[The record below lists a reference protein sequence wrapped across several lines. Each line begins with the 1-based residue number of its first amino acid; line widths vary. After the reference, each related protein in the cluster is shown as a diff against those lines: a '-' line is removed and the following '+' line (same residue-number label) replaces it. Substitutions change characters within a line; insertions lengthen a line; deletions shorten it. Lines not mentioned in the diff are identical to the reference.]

1 MQRAHDP
8 GVHPQCSGSNT
19 GMQTAVVSKAQ
30 PRSLAQEDSVLAT
43 DRQAR
48 LQEHRSVSLSLR
60 HARRRW
66 SRQTRIQPSTRQVS
80 RLGLAA
86 WQV

>member
-1 MQRAHDP
+1 MQRAHNP

-19 GMQTAVVSKAQ
+19 GMQTAVLSSLSSVLSKAQ

-48 LQEHRSVSLSLR
+48 LQEHRSVALSLR
-60 HARRRW
+60 HARGRW
-66 SRQTRIQPSTRQVS
+66 SRQARIQPSN
-80 RLGLAA
+80 
-86 WQV
+86 